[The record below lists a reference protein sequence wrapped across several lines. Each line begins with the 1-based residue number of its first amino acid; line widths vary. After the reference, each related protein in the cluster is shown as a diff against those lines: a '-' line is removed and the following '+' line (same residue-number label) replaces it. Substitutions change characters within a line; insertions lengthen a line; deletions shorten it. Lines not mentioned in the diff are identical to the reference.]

1 MGTHVKS
8 PSVVVG
14 SNSSLPDILA
24 ANPHLIGS
32 EVSNK
37 FPTSRGNLPFLFKV
51 LSINKA
57 LSIQTHPDKKTAE
70 QLHASQPSVYTDDNH
85 KPEMAIAL
93 TDFRGLCGF
102 LPIPDIKTHLRN
114 IPELRALVSEPVA
127 DRFLSAEGPE
137 EREQLQTLFSALM
150 QADPDAVKAQ
160 LSRLTA
166 RYRTENEPSDIKDLV
181 LA

>member
-1 MGTHVKS
+1 MNHYMPTTDDLLQLWMGTHVKS
-8 PSVVVG
+8 PSGVVG

-70 QLHASQPSVYTDDNH
+70 QLHGRQPTVYTG
-85 KPEMAIAL
+85 ELLAL
-93 TDFRGLCGF
+93 GDAS
-102 LPIPDIKTHLRN
+102 IP
-114 IPELRALVSEPVA
+114 
-127 DRFLSAEGPE
+127 SA
-137 EREQLQTLFSALM
+137 
-150 QADPDAVKAQ
+150 
-160 LSRLTA
+160 SR
-166 RYRTENEPSDIKDLV
+166 
-181 LA
+181 